1 MWGHSRRRYI
11 YRCRCAP
18 SVYPPPTATSPP
30 SATDRSPETLTATD
44 RSQETP
50 TATDRSQETPTTAG
64 WTSWLSMAAVLRGA
78 RAGRGGPGR
87 AQGRQRGGAAVQQ
100 PPSQAAAPVPNPN
113 PQQVDQHLAL
123 FWTTV
128 MENLKDQD
136 QEGIKFYEFL
146 QKSALVD
153 PMELM
158 KFGISDGLAAQ
169 EPEMVIKLR
178 SVTDVFN
185 NMMPIRQR
193 YLYKYIHGERG
204 GGEITKMEKCL
215 RKGVQLSDQKIQGI
229 RDGNA
234 YCPQRPK
241 LFDNYLRP
249 LKN

>member
-1 MWGHSRRRYI
+1 
-11 YRCRCAP
+11 
-18 SVYPPPTATSPP
+18 
-30 SATDRSPETLTATD
+30 
-44 RSQETP
+44 
-50 TATDRSQETPTTAG
+50 
-64 WTSWLSMAAVLRGA
+64 MAAVLRGA

-87 AQGRQRGGAAVQQ
+87 AQGRQRGAAVQQ
-100 PPSQAAAPVPNPN
+100 APAQAAAPVLNPNPN

-169 EPEMVIKLR
+169 RPEEVIKLR

-204 GGEITKMEKCL
+204 SGEITKMEKRL
-215 RKGVQLSDQKIQGI
+215 RKGVELSDQKIQDI

-234 YCPQRPK
+234 FCPQRSK
-241 LFDNYLRP
+241 LFDNYPRP

>member
-1 MWGHSRRRYI
+1 MQQ
-11 YRCRCAP
+11 AP
-18 SVYPPPTATSPP
+18 A
-30 SATDRSPETLTATD
+30 
-44 RSQETP
+44 
-50 TATDRSQETPTTAG
+50 
-64 WTSWLSMAAVLRGA
+64 
-78 RAGRGGPGR
+78 
-87 AQGRQRGGAAVQQ
+87 
-100 PPSQAAAPVPNPN
+100 QAAAPVLNPNPN

-136 QEGIKFYEFL
+136 REGIKFYEFL

-169 EPEMVIKLR
+169 RPEEVIKLR

-204 GGEITKMEKCL
+204 SGEITKMEKRL
-215 RKGVQLSDQKIQGI
+215 RKGVELSDQKIQDI

-234 YCPQRPK
+234 FCPQRPK
-241 LFDNYLRP
+241 LFDNYPRP

>member
-1 MWGHSRRRYI
+1 MVCTDEVTMVNQLLKLRCGRWIISRYASARQG
-11 YRCRCAP
+11 AGAGAVAVGA
-18 SVYPPPTATSPP
+18 SAGQAAGETTATP
-30 SATDRSPETLTATD
+30 SAPRRLALS
-44 RSQETP
+44 
-50 TATDRSQETPTTAG
+50 
-64 WTSWLSMAAVLRGA
+64 LSMGIHEWA
-78 RAGRGGPGR
+78 
-87 AQGRQRGGAAVQQ
+87 
-100 PPSQAAAPVPNPN
+100 
-113 PQQVDQHLAL
+113 QVDQHLAL

-169 EPEMVIKLR
+169 RPEEVIKLR

-204 GGEITKMEKCL
+204 SGEITKMEKRL
-215 RKGVQLSDQKIQGI
+215 RKGVELSDQKIQDI

-234 YCPQRPK
+234 FCPQRSK
-241 LFDNYLRP
+241 LFDNYPRP